1 MFFIKVLLQWS
12 ILYTFQTT
20 VRGKCIFQFHSQ
32 QSPMGNFSSPLFP
45 SNYTESLEC
54 VYNFQGKEHETLKL
68 TFHEFDLEAP
78 FVKGC
83 LTDYIDISTITI
95 IGNKFLVGR
104 YCGDDI
110 PASMLFMNP
119 HAEIIFK
126 TNLVI
131 HRKGFHGSYHFQDEK
146 TIPPPRSTGNVS
158 NCGGTVSGVG
168 GVIVSPGFPY
178 YFPKDVDCI
187 WLIRVDYHMKIY
199 VRILKMQLY
208 GSIANCAE
216 AELTLYDGYSS
227 ISFNPKVLQKY
238 CGDLRYYKNVEEQTQ
253 LSSRNRLLLRFKT
266 SAAQIMKGE
275 DLDKNA
281 VGFKIV
287 WTAVD
292 FKQEGKCEEFICK
305 ESRYCFSSPDNSCAE
320 MRNYCID
327 KSLVC
332 NGHPN
337 CGNEDYTDE
346 DKCNIPLLAGCGAA
360 GGVLLLSFLI
370 GFCLYRRHSG
380 LRNSNSHSLNMQ
392 LRQLEHSPSYSGRPP
407 SGHFYYPGDPN
418 CSVHS
423 ASYELLHTKPMARV
437 EKRAMR

>member
-1 MFFIKVLLQWS
+1 MLHQMRKQS
-12 ILYTFQTT
+12 SEKTT
-20 VRGKCIFQFHSQ
+20 SVASLKGRKSVNVGGMVHAQNDEERAAVKWCVRGYSRTNHDDRQTWLPNEVRADIHLGPSSHDFTRKCIFQFHSQ

-54 VYNFQGKEHETLKL
+54 VYNFQE
-68 TFHEFDLEAP
+68 
-78 FVKGC
+78 
-83 LTDYIDISTITI
+83 
-95 IGNKFLVGR
+95 
-104 YCGDDI
+104 
-110 PASMLFMNP
+110 
-119 HAEIIFK
+119 
-126 TNLVI
+126 
-131 HRKGFHGSYHFQDEK
+131 

-407 SGHFYYPGDPN
+407 SGQFYYPESRKEQ
-418 CSVHS
+418 C
-423 ASYELLHTKPMARV
+423 V
-437 EKRAMR
+437 EKRREKLFLDAQMEIPTLE